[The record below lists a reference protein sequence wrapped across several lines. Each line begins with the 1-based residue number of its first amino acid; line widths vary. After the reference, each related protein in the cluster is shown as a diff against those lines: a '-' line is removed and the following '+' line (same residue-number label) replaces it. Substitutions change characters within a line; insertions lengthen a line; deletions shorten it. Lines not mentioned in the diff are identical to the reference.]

1 MKLCQVCQRVYLDD
15 AQIFCLD
22 DGATL
27 VANNAGTLHMR
38 EARATNPAATEVF
51 TAAPNGPLFTP
62 SVSVPPIFH
71 PSVSPVQNKSKP
83 AFILGILAI
92 LSAITATLVVAVGI
106 VGAAADWNSS
116 AVGGLIVS
124 TMFIAL
130 FGAVAGLVGILLAVR
145 GSARKIVPIL
155 GFLGNAAY
163 LLFIIALLVLGI
175 AASK

>member
-1 MKLCQVCQRVYLDD
+1 M
-15 AQIFCLD
+15 
-22 DGATL
+22 
-27 VANNAGTLHMR
+27 
-38 EARATNPAATEVF
+38 
-51 TAAPNGPLFTP
+51 
-62 SVSVPPIFH
+62 
-71 PSVSPVQNKSKP
+71 
-83 AFILGILAI
+83 
-92 LSAITATLVVAVGI
+92 VVVGI

-145 GSARKIVPIL
+145 GSARKIVPML